1 MRSCVTEMLNPQ
13 AFPAEKGGQLPLE
26 FSIFYLQHPYF
37 ELARPSSF
45 LYFTRD
51 IKSIKACV
59 RTLLHAPM
67 DSACCILSRKTVR
80 QGSMRRPK
88 APLLFFTPPNICA
101 FYPSS
106 PLPAF
111 SEAFLSSM
119 DRPAL
124 LPSRSRLNRKRTP
137 RRPIPWTSPSP
148 PPPSTASG
156 LSLRRHAP
164 PLSHLHAH

>member
-88 APLLFFTPPNICA
+88 APFYFSLPRIYAHFTHPRL
-101 FYPSS
+101 Y
-106 PLPAF
+106 
-111 SEAFLSSM
+111 
-119 DRPAL
+119 
-124 LPSRSRLNRKRTP
+124 LPSRKRFF
-137 RRPIPWTSPSP
+137 RPWTDPHSFQ
-148 PPPSTASG
+148 AG
-156 LSLRRHAP
+156 AG
-164 PLSHLHAH
+164 